1 MPTSGP
7 SFRQYVYYLNSSI
20 IFTILVDLSMILI
33 KSKREAHRIHMMI
46 NHVKS
51 MELYQVLSSTSS
63 AGESVKYREVKN
75 LMYILCMS
83 TKDLRDLRVPAERW
97 TETAKEILRQDW
109 GQLSHSCLPGWGH
122 VQPGGGRGDE
132 AGRRGREGG
141 DVSSSDQAQISGEC
155 NK

>member
-97 TETAKEILRQDW
+97 TETAKEILRQD
-109 GQLSHSCLPGWGH
+109 
-122 VQPGGGRGDE
+122 
-132 AGRRGREGG
+132 
-141 DVSSSDQAQISGEC
+141 
-155 NK
+155 